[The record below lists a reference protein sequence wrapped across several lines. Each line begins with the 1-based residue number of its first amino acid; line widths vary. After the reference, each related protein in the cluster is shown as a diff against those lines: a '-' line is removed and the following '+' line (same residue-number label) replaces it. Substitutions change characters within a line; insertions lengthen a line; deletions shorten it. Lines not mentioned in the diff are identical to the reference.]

1 MEGINVISEERM
13 NKYLETTSRALAKA
27 KIASPPRSHM
37 YKLAEDF
44 YNMAKSYYT
53 DARSFAREGNYV
65 NAYGAVNYAHG
76 WLDAGARLGLFD
88 VGEDDALFT
97 LAE

>member
-1 MEGINVISEERM
+1 MAENKVISDERM
-13 NKYLETTSRALAKA
+13 NKYLETTSKALSKV
-27 KIASPPRSHM
+27 KIAPPPRSHM
-37 YKLAEDF
+37 NKLATDF
-44 YNMAKSYYT
+44 LSMAQSYYT

-88 VGEDDALFT
+88 VGEDDTLFT

>member
-1 MEGINVISEERM
+1 MEGNRTITEERLDR
-13 NKYLETTSRALAKA
+13 YLETTYRALG
-27 KIASPPRSHM
+27 KIKMAPPPRSHLI
-37 YKLAEDF
+37 KIADDF
-44 YNMAKSYYT
+44 FDMAKSYYL
-53 DARSFAREGNYV
+53 DAKSFAREGNFV

-88 VGEDDALFT
+88 VDEDDQLFT